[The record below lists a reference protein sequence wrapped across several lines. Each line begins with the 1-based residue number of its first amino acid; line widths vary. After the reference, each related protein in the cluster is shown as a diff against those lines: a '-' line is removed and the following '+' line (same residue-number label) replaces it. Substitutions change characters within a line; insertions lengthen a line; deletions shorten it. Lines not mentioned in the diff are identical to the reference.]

1 MAIAQFKIT
10 SPRAGF
16 TGEGAAQI
24 YFRNGEATIDVDLND
39 WNPGSGRGPLSYFK
53 SQGFGIEPLSGV
65 SVEQALADPAAEA
78 TALLAE
84 KAELQR
90 QLDAESA
97 REDVEGLR
105 RQVEDMRVQRAE
117 RDRAASTSDTPDATQ
132 TSAGEE
138 GVRTAEN
145 VRTDV
150 VPPAPDAAVAD
161 WRAYAVEIDP
171 QLDDKAAK
179 ALGKPELVERYGS
192 AYAPQEGTVTA

>member
-1 MAIAQFKIT
+1 MAIVQFRIT
-10 SPRAGF
+10 TPRAGF

-24 YFRNGEATIDVDLND
+24 YFRNSEATIDVDLND
-39 WNPGSGRGPLSYFK
+39 WSAGNARGPLSYFR

-78 TALLAE
+78 TALLNE

-90 QLDAESA
+90 QLDAETA

-105 RQVEDMRVQRAE
+105 KQVEDMRARRAE
-117 RDRAASTSDTPDATQ
+117 QDRAAGTNDTLDANQ
-132 TSAGEE
+132 APAGEE
-138 GVRTAEN
+138 GVKTAEN

-150 VPPAPDAAVAD
+150 VPPSPDAAVAD

-179 ALGKPELVERYGS
+179 SLGKPELVERYGS
-192 AYAPQEGTVTA
+192 AYAPQEGTVQA